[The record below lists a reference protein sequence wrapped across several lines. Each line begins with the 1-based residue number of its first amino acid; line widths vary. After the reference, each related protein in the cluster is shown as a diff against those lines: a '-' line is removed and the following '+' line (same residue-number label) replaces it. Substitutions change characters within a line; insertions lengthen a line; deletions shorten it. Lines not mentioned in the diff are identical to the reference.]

1 MNIRYI
7 LLFFTIVTVFFACK
21 KFENINTDEW
31 QPEVAFTLFNST
43 VNTVDL
49 FENFVNSGD
58 LLIDQDQQI
67 TLVYSGGGY
76 AIESRDV
83 LDLIPDVSFPMIDT
97 FMKLP
102 YPIPAEIR
110 IDFIR
115 AKSGMMQI
123 STGNTYP
130 EPLEFTFTVPEA
142 TLNGAPFSKMVT
154 IPAAGNG
161 LPLIPSLASYD
172 LANYILSPQSDSMVF
187 QYTARLTQ
195 SDSLVVLDYVLVDF
209 QDPVYSYAQG
219 FLGTG
224 TFYVP
229 LDSIEM
235 DFYEYFTMGDVFFEE
250 PRMTITARNSF
261 GFPMR
266 TSFNVLNAITVDGEE
281 IPFGN
286 ETFTDG
292 IDFNYPTIN
301 EVGDTKETVVT
312 ITRDNS
318 NIENIIGQPIIYFE
332 YNAEVDSNPDN
343 DTSII
348 SFVTDTSNFYLDAEV
363 ELPLYGRVD
372 GFSVNDTLEFALE
385 ENFDNVGDVEFK
397 LVTVNE
403 FPADVELQ
411 VLFADENYNV
421 IDKLLDPAEQLFA
434 SSEVNAAGEVIEP
447 ATKETYIPLSRDRF
461 NNITQNAKY
470 MFVRI
475 SIWSFDD
482 GGTSV
487 RIFEDTQVTVKL
499 GVIGTVMP
507 Q

>member
-1 MNIRYI
+1 
-7 LLFFTIVTVFFACK
+7 
-21 KFENINTDEW
+21 
-31 QPEVAFTLFNST
+31 
-43 VNTVDL
+43 
-49 FENFVNSGD
+49 
-58 LLIDQDQQI
+58 
-67 TLVYSGGGY
+67 
-76 AIESRDV
+76 
-83 LDLIPDVSFPMIDT
+83 
-97 FMKLP
+97 
-102 YPIPAEIR
+102 
-110 IDFIR
+110 
-115 AKSGMMQI
+115 
-123 STGNTYP
+123 
-130 EPLEFTFTVPEA
+130 
-142 TLNGAPFSKMVT
+142 
-154 IPAAGNG
+154 
-161 LPLIPSLASYD
+161 
-172 LANYILSPQSDSMVF
+172 
-187 QYTARLTQ
+187 
-195 SDSLVVLDYVLVDF
+195 
-209 QDPVYSYAQG
+209 
-219 FLGTG
+219 
-224 TFYVP
+224 
-229 LDSIEM
+229 
-235 DFYEYFTMGDVFFEE
+235 
-250 PRMTITARNSF
+250 MTITARNSF

-292 IDFNYPTIN
+292 IDFNYPSIN
-301 EVGDTKETVVT
+301 EVGETKETVVT

-372 GFSVNDTLEFALE
+372 GFSVNDTLEFAME

-499 GVIGTVMP
+499 GVIGTVTP
-507 Q
+507 